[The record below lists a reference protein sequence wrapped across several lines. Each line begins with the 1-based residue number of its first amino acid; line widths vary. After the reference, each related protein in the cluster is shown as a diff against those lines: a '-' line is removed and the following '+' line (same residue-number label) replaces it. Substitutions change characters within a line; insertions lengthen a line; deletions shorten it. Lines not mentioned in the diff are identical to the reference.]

1 MENYTNSYYFYA
13 NYSNDRNFKDTHT
26 LDTFPYYS
34 NLILT
39 FEKWRVNIDPVS
51 PSYHLII
58 SHIICISK
66 NIYINF
72 RSTYYY
78 VF

>member
-51 PSYHLII
+51 PSYH
-58 SHIICISK
+58 
-66 NIYINF
+66 
-72 RSTYYY
+72 STYLITYNLHIKEY
-78 VF
+78 LH